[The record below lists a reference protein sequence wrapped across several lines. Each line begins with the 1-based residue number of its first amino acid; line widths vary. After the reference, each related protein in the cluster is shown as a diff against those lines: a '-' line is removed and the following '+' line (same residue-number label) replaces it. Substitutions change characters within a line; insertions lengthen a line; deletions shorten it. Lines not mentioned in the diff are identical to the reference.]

1 MPGLKKKMSRLRAIP
16 SAEIPANT
24 LVTASSTN
32 IATPR
37 SSEVTIAAVVPSE
50 PDEGHDFQLSPLLV
64 IKLTLI
70 TTSIIFNLLQSTV

>member
-1 MPGLKKKMSRLRAIP
+1 MSRVRAIP

-37 SSEVTIAAVVPSE
+37 SSEVTIVAVVPSE
-50 PDEGHDFQLSPLLV
+50 PDQGHNFQLSPLLV
-64 IKLTLI
+64 INLTVI
-70 TTSIIFNLLQSTV
+70 TTSLIFNLLQSTV